1 MKKLFPIAPLLVL
14 FAMSCQQKET
24 LTREEVMAVVQRF
37 DDGWKNK
44 NIAVVDSVLAPSYL
58 YFTQSGGIF
67 DRKNILQTAGSAEY
81 KLDTVLRRQLDIK
94 IEGNTA
100 IVNTVWT
107 GKGEYVGVPF
117 DDRQRCSITVIKK
130 DGKVEILTEHC
141 TLIK

>member
-67 DRKNILQTAGSAEY
+67 ARKNILQTAGSAEY

-94 IEGNTA
+94 IEGNA
-100 IVNTVWT
+100 FNYINT
-107 GKGEYVGVPF
+107 
-117 DDRQRCSITVIKK
+117 
-130 DGKVEILTEHC
+130 
-141 TLIK
+141 